1 MTQQVTAD
9 ADIAN
14 NVGYQNYHELDSGLD
29 DLDESLREL

>member
-14 NVGYQNYHELDSGLD
+14 NVGYQNHHELDSGL